1 MEVWSE
7 CSQSMLC
14 QGCSNNPGSDYIL
27 THGNLING
35 NLMSASWAIIHG
47 ITPQ

>member
-14 QGCSNNPGSDYIL
+14 QGCSNNPGLDYIL
-27 THGNLING
+27 THGNLTNG
-35 NLMSASWAIIHG
+35 NLMSAS
-47 ITPQ
+47 

>member
-27 THGNLING
+27 THNLTNG
-35 NLMSASWAIIHG
+35 NFISASWAIIHG
-47 ITPQ
+47 ITPL